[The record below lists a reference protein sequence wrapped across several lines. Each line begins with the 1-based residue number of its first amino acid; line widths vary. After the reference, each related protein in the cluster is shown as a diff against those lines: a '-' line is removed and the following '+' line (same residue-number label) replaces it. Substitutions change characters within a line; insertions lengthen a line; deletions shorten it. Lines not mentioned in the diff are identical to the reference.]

1 MVAAS
6 SVNPTY
12 TRGDVVL
19 CDLNPVVGTEQA
31 GIRPVVILQIDR
43 ANAVSPDTII
53 APFTTMIRRAL
64 LPSHVFVPSGVWG
77 FKSRF
82 SNTLRTDSSDR

>member
-43 ANAVSPDTII
+43 ANPVSPHTIM
-53 APFTTMIRRAL
+53 APFTTKIRRAL
-64 LPSHVFVPSGVWG
+64 LP
-77 FKSRF
+77 
-82 SNTLRTDSSDR
+82 

>member
-1 MVAAS
+1 MVGAS

-43 ANAVSPDTII
+43 ANAVSPLI
-53 APFTTMIRRAL
+53 L
-64 LPSHVFVPSGVWG
+64 
-77 FKSRF
+77 RF
-82 SNTLRTDSSDR
+82 LEISEKLIFC